1 MSCGALLL
9 CLGTERKVYK
19 YATVL
24 IHKLS
29 SALWGNYD
37 QMNIGHEEHVRLQNL
52 LEKIIVDNTNIPM
65 ETLKEK
71 TYALDWY
78 ISPEECLKYGIATEI
93 I

>member
-9 CLGTERKVYK
+9 SVCSERKVYK
-19 YATVL
+19 YATIL

-29 SALWGNYD
+29 SVLWGQYD

-65 ETLKEK
+65 EVLKEK
-71 TYALDWY
+71 TFALDWY
-78 ISPEECLKYGIATEI
+78 ISSEECLKYGLATEI